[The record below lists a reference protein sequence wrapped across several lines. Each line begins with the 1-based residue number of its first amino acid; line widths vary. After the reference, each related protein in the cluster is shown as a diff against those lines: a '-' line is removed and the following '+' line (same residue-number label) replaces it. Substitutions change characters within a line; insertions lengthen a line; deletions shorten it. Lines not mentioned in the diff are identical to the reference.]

1 MDYHLT
7 PDQIDLQLMTR
18 DFADKELVPIAAEY
32 DLKSEFP
39 MEAFQKAVTM
49 GLTCLDLP
57 EEWGGAGVDLLDRG
71 AGHLHEIAALFLGES
86 LFVDEADGL
95 VLIHR
100 QDNCL
105 FSVFMV
111 FRQKCQCLGVITHAP
126 AFLWPWHRGRL
137 LSAHGFI
144 KAV

>member
-57 EEWGGAGVDLLDRG
+57 EEWGGAGVDLLTTAIIREELSRG
-71 AGHLHEIAALFLGES
+71 DAGFSSAVGACGLGFKPINFAGTE
-86 LFVDEADGL
+86 EQKKKYADVVTG
-95 VLIHR
+95 
-100 QDNCL
+100 
-105 FSVFMV
+105 
-111 FRQKCQCLGVITHAP
+111 
-126 AFLWPWHRGRL
+126 
-137 LSAHGFI
+137 
-144 KAV
+144 